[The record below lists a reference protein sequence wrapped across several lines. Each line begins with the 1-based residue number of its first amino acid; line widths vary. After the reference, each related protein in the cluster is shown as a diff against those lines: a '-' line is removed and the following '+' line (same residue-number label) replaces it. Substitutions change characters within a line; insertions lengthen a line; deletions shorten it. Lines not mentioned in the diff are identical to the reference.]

1 MAYLH
6 SSDLKSHGNLKSSN
20 CVVDSRFVLKVTDF
34 GLHSIRQT
42 SDANADNDQDSQ
54 QSDSYA
60 FWKRKCYFK
69 FKIGHWCTQCELF
82 WVILFLWNH
91 LFSVYFKI
99 HVIVF
104 GNVQENSGRLPSFC
118 AWNNRHRVVLP
129 KATFILLPSS
139 STRSLCA
146 PARSTWVATLPVS
159 VPEVIYSR

>member
-1 MAYLH
+1 MPPFFHLIYVEKEMGKRRKVHYLATLPLSHLLYSLNLISFSLPSPIPLSSLSQGMAYLH

-82 WVILFLWNH
+82 WVILFL
-91 LFSVYFKI
+91 
-99 HVIVF
+99 
-104 GNVQENSGRLPSFC
+104 
-118 AWNNRHRVVLP
+118 
-129 KATFILLPSS
+129 
-139 STRSLCA
+139 
-146 PARSTWVATLPVS
+146 
-159 VPEVIYSR
+159 